1 MASPTPKKR
10 SWLRWVIGG
19 VVVALVL
26 LVGGPFVYI
35 HFIQDDPPPKLSLSD
50 LPTPSTTTGSGTN
63 SSTTAAGNG
72 ATGTPAALSGTYTIG
87 SGSRAGYRV
96 KETLLGQDTRAVGR
110 TSDVTGTMTIAENK
124 VTKASFSVD
133 MTTVASDKG
142 GRDGQFQGRIMN
154 TSEFPTATFELTTP
168 IDLAPVP
175 AEGVVAKYAAT
186 GKLMLHGTTKTVTIP
201 LETKRVG
208 DVIQV
213 QGILSIN
220 FPDYG
225 IDNPSGG
232 PASVGDVGQME
243 FLLQLQPS

>member
-19 VVVALVL
+19 VVLALVVF
-26 LVGGPFVYI
+26 VGGPFVYI
-35 HFIQDDPPPKLSLSD
+35 HFIQDDPPAKLSLSD
-50 LPTPSTTTGSGTN
+50 LPAVTTTIGSN
-63 SSTTAAGNG
+63 SSTTAD
-72 ATGTPAALSGTYTIG
+72 ATGSKGAAASIAGTYKIG
-87 SGSRAGYRV
+87 SGSTAGYRV
-96 KETLLGQDTRAVGR
+96 KETLLGQDTSAVGR
-110 TSDVTGTMTIAENK
+110 TSDVTGTMTIAGTT
-124 VTKASFSVD
+124 VTDSSFSVD
-133 MTTVASDKG
+133 MTTVTSDKG

-154 TSEFPTATFELTTP
+154 TSEFPTATFELTSP
-168 IDLAPVP
+168 IDLAPLP
-175 AEGVVAKYAAT
+175 KDGVIAKYSAT
-186 GKLMLHGTTKTVTIP
+186 GKLTLHGTTKTVTIP
-201 LETKRVG
+201 LETRRSG

-243 FLLQLQPS
+243 FALQLQKT